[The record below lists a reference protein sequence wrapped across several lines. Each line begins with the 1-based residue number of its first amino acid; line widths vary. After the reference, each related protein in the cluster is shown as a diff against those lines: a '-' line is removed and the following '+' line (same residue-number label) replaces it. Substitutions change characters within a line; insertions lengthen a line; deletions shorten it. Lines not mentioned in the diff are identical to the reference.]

1 MRKRSSREKAERRA
15 RQWLRA
21 NGYTAY
27 RSRSS
32 SLVDFIGICPH
43 HSVLLIRVNPR
54 PGDEKQ
60 IAALARSVHAGAAVL
75 RALAGKPI
83 HVEQVL

>member
-1 MRKRSSREKAERRA
+1 MAERRA
-15 RQWLRA
+15 RSWLRA
-21 NGYTAY
+21 NGYMAY

-43 HSVLLIRVNPR
+43 RSVILLRVNPR
-54 PGDEKQ
+54 PGDERQ
-60 IAALARSVHAGAAVL
+60 LAALARSVHAGAVVL
-75 RALAGKPI
+75 RAIAGKPL